1 MNPGPVVSSGIDH
14 PTVPWWVRMVCRV
27 LEPIIACSPAQYA
40 DIVIWEIASEEARKM
55 NRTFWDRFGQEVFV
69 DRRVK
74 NDAELRERVWDKLL
88 QLGEV
93 I

>member
-1 MNPGPVVSSGIDH
+1 
-14 PTVPWWVRMVCRV
+14 MVCRV

>member
-1 MNPGPVVSSGIDH
+1 M
-14 PTVPWWVRMVCRV
+14 WVRMIFRV

-40 DIVIWEIASEEARKM
+40 DIVIWEIASEEARDM
-55 NRTFWDRFGQEVFV
+55 TRTFWDRYGREVVVDKRVSVDSQLQEQ
-69 DRRVK
+69 
-74 NDAELRERVWDKLL
+74 VWKKLL